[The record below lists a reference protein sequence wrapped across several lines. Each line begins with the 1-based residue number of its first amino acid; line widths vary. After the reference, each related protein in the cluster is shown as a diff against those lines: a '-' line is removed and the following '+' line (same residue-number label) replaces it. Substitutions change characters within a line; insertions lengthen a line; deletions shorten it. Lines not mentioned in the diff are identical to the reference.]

1 MAVLIPG
8 KVFRDDINGNQ
19 RLWRYMNL
27 PKFMEMIEN
36 NNLFF
41 TRADKFE
48 DKYEGAFTSKLKQRI
63 EDSFRINKID
73 STFDEFK
80 TKLRES
86 VFINCWHK
94 GVHDSMAMWKIY
106 GDPTSGVAITTW
118 VKRLEDILKKHN
130 YYQNSETYIYD
141 VKYIN
146 HWDNPTIDIKPYS
159 RIFSHKL
166 KAYSY
171 ENEIRAVVDTFHH
184 TYKERPLAADGL
196 KINIDVE
203 KMIRSIVIAPNAP
216 EWFFVLIQD
225 IVKRYKIKIPVR
237 RSKLSFEP
245 L

>member
-1 MAVLIPG
+1 
-8 KVFRDDINGNQ
+8 
-19 RLWRYMNL
+19 
-27 PKFMEMIEN
+27 MEMIEHKN
-36 NNLFF
+36 IIF

-48 DKYEGAFTSKLKQRI
+48 DKYEGAFTSKLKERI
-63 EDSFRINKID
+63 EDSYRINNIN

-80 TKLRES
+80 TKLQER
-86 VFINCWHK
+86 VFISCWHK

-118 VKRLEDILKKHN
+118 VKRLEDILEKHN
-130 YYQNSETYIYD
+130 YYQDSETYIYD

-146 HWDNPTIDIKPYS
+146 HWHNPAIDINPYS

-184 TYKERPLAADGL
+184 TDNTRPLADYGL

-203 KMIRSIVIAPNAP
+203 KLIRSIVIAPNAP
-216 EWFFVLIQD
+216 KWFFMLIQD
-225 IVKRYKIKIPVR
+225 VMKRYNIKIPVR
-237 RSKLSFEP
+237 RSKLSFKP